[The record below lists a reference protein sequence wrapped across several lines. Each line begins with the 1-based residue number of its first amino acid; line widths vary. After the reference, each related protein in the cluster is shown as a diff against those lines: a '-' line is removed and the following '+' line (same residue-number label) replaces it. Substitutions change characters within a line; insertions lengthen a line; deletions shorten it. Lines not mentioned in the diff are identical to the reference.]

1 MWRWLGY
8 TDNKP
13 TKGSK
18 ALPERSLPASWYR
31 SSSLYDL
38 ERRAIFSRKWIQIT
52 HKIRFTTTGEYVS
65 FDYAGFSFFLV
76 LDQQRNIN
84 GFHNVCRHR
93 AYPIVQQQ
101 CGKTS
106 VLSCKY
112 HGWSYGLK
120 GNLAKAPRFDTVPS
134 FDKTQHGLLPINV
147 HIDKVGFVWVNL
159 EAGTPSIP
167 WSAEFDGVDEQERMT
182 QFGYSS
188 GYTYDHTWSMDLTSN
203 WKTVIENYNEC
214 YHCPTSHPLIAG
226 VSDLPKYRV
235 DPVGSTLEHT
245 IVNKSA
251 NTTAEDADEMKRT
264 ITFFMPCTSVTVTRN
279 FFYIQRMI
287 PTSAQT
293 TRIENEVY
301 RHERASDKAFNDT
314 MDFYKQV
321 LEEDKMLCEGAQK
334 NLGAGVFKNGE
345 LHPDKEKGPL
355 HFQAWVREEI
365 MSWRGMEKK
374 EGREIWPASPKVSG
388 EIDTEK
394 LREEES
400 FCSELEKA
408 SCGAREE
415 LAW

>member
-8 TDNKP
+8 PDK
-13 TKGSK
+13 TKTPIT
-18 ALPERSLPASWYR
+18 AAERSLPASWYR
-31 SSSLYDL
+31 SPSLYDL
-38 ERRAIFSRKWIQIT
+38 ERRAIFSRKWILIT
-52 HKIRFTTTGEYVS
+52 HKLRLNTVGEYVS
-65 FDYAGFSFFLV
+65 FDYAGFSFFLI
-76 LDQQRNIN
+76 LDQQGNIN
-84 GFHNVCRHR
+84 SFHNICRHR

-101 CGKTS
+101 CGKAS

-120 GNLAKAPRFDTVPS
+120 GNLAKAPRFETVPS
-134 FDKTQHGLLPINV
+134 FDKKQHGLLPINV

-159 EAGTPSIP
+159 EAGVPSTP
-167 WSAEFDGVDEQERMT
+167 WSKEFGGVDEQERLT

-188 GYTYDHTWSMDLTSN
+188 GYAYDHTWSMDLASN

-251 NTTAEDADEMKRT
+251 GKDGEDADEMRRS

-287 PTSAQT
+287 PTGAQQ

-301 RHERASDKAFNDT
+301 RHERASNEVFDST
-314 MDFYKQV
+314 MEFYKQV
-321 LEEDKMLCEGAQK
+321 LEEDKVLCEGAQK

-345 LHPDKEKGPL
+345 LHPEKERGPL
-355 HFQAWVREEI
+355 RFQAWLREEL
-365 MSWRGMEKK
+365 MSWRGREKNFG
-374 EGREIWPASPKVSG
+374 EEIWPASPEVVG
-388 EIDTEK
+388 ETNMS
-394 LREEES
+394 EEES
-400 FCSELEKA
+400 FCSELEKTR
-408 SCGAREE
+408 CGESQQLE
-415 LAW
+415 W